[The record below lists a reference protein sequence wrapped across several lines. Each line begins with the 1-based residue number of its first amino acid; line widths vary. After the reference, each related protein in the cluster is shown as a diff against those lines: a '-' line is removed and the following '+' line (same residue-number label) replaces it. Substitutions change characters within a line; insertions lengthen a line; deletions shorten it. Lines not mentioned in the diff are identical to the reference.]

1 MADHELN
8 IVIKGKNQTGNL
20 FGSVTSGITALN
32 QALEIARK
40 VAEALQKVYD
50 AAKEGADLLYAEQ
63 RFDSL
68 ATSIGTVSDAL
79 MVDLR
84 EASRGLVSDAELV
97 SSAADFMALGLANS
111 HDEVVR
117 LTKVAGALG
126 MNMNQLVLTLTNQ
139 TTMRFDALG
148 VSVAGFD
155 DKVKALEESGMSAS
169 DAFAEAFLQ
178 QAEEQIERVGER
190 ADSAAASFDRLEAA
204 QKNYSDT
211 IKKSLTP
218 LGQFYAETQTLTL
231 TNDALRLQWL
241 DLRTQ
246 AKDLGID
253 VGDLGKA
260 FGSGGMV
267 KDADAAREAIDN
279 LNKKIQ
285 ASKLEAIPA
294 GEAVAIYYE
303 KMAQTQI
310 LKDAAAAMQGATVE
324 TDNLTEATDELS
336 VSAQQAIDD
345 YNLMVVEL
353 EKITGLDQNF
363 SGIISYARKYDD
375 ILKEIQG
382 NETRITELMGTT
394 TTEGIAERDALIAK
408 NAELSQQMT
417 DMANQVVL
425 DMFAA
430 TIAIGGVT
438 DAELE
443 AYFTLAEE
451 MGIIS
456 KEAADEAIAQY
467 KRAEDYVREHQ
478 FPDQTFQIIGQL
490 VMPDIPMVGS
500 GSGGGWVPFHNE
512 AAGGVVSAAAGAM
525 GGGAYYV
532 GEIGPELFF
541 PAQNGRV
548 VSNSEAK
555 ASLRSGRGGG
565 ETIVV
570 NINTPMNF
578 ADKAWVERELAP
590 YITKAIRSER
600 IRG

>member
-490 VMPDIPMVGS
+490 VMPDIPMGGS